1 MALPRYILNSKALKG
16 IPATAFQTMRL
27 GRRYFRAAEKFKL
40 EFNYIAH
47 NRDSHELREFLN
59 FLRKKKNEEST

>member
-1 MALPRYILNSKALKG
+1 
-16 IPATAFQTMRL
+16 MRF
-27 GRRYFRAAEKFKL
+27 GREYFRGPEKSKL

-59 FLRKKKNEEST
+59 FLRKKKNEESTEIYYE